1 MNGLAQTS
9 SRDSHPNSADN
20 ATLALAHQVV
30 GAFAVGPNPYDVA
43 VEQFESALPYVKLKR
58 GLIDYLRRSNRA
70 LLISFP
76 VIMDDGRVEVF
87 EGYRVHHYTTLGA
100 THGGLRYHPGVNL
113 DEMRALAMWNTWKA
127 AVVNIPFG
135 GAAGGVTV
143 NPLSLSRRELERLT
157 RRYVTEIS
165 PLLGPEVD
173 VLGPDLN
180 TDEQIMAWVMD
191 TVSMAQGHSVNAVA
205 TGKPEPL
212 GGTAGRIG
220 SIGLGIAFVVAELF
234 KRLEYSLQGAR
245 VAIQGFGRVG
255 SHVALHLAEQGAR
268 LVAVSDLGGG
278 IYRPDGLPVE
288 ELIGHAART
297 RTVAGFPHT
306 EPITDED
313 LLSMPVDLLVLAALG
328 NQIRADNAHRV
339 QARVIVEGGPGVV
352 TPRAD
357 RILADVRPDCV
368 VLPDILAAA
377 GGMVVSYFEW
387 VQDLQSFFW
396 TEREVEARLR
406 EIMVNAFD
414 RVWALAE
421 EKAISLR
428 TAAYVLAI
436 SRVAEATMVRGIWP

>member
-1 MNGLAQTS
+1 MSASSQTF
-9 SRDSHPNSADN
+9 RPDADN
-20 ATLALAHQVV
+20 TIVRAMARHVV

-43 VEQFESALPYVKLKR
+43 VEQFESALPHVKLKR
-58 GLIDYLRRSNRA
+58 GLIDYLRRANRA

-100 THGGLRYHPGVNL
+100 THGGLRYHPGVSL
-113 DEMRALAMWNTWKA
+113 DEMKALAMWNTWKA

-220 SIGLGIAFVVAELF
+220 SIGLGIAFVVEELF
-234 KRLEYSLQGAR
+234 RRLGRPLEGAS
-245 VAIQGFGRVG
+245 VAVQGFGRVG
-255 SHVALHLAEQGAR
+255 SHVAFHLTRRGAHV
-268 LVAVSDLGGG
+268 VAITDLGGG

-288 ELIGHAART
+288 EVIRHAAQT
-297 RTVAGFPHT
+297 KTVAGFPHT
-306 EPITDED
+306 EPITDGD
-313 LLSMPVDLLVLAALG
+313 LLAMPVDVLVLAALG
-328 NQIRADNAHRV
+328 NQIRADNANRV
-339 QARVIVEGGPGVV
+339 RARVIVEGGPGVV

-357 RILADVRPDCV
+357 RILAETRPECV

-396 TEREVEARLR
+396 TEGEVEARLR
-406 EIMVNAFD
+406 DIMIGAFD
-414 RVWALAE
+414 HVWTLAE
-421 EKAISLR
+421 EKGISLR
-428 TAAYVLAI
+428 TAAYVVAI
-436 SRVAEATMVRGIWP
+436 SRVAEATLVRGIWP